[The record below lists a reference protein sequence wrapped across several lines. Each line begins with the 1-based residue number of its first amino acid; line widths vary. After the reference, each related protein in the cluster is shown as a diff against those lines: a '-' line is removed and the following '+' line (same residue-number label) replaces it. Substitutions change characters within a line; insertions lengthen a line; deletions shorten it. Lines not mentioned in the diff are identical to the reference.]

1 MRTRLPLVLAV
12 SAALIAGCSADDG
25 DDATAAPT
33 TATTTATTTASAT
46 PPGGSDAGGSDA
58 GCPATDDGIPSGAAT
73 RPTLDVDGDRAAD
86 TEWIASSPAADGSVL
101 FGVTTASGATVTADL
116 QSASPV
122 ARSILV
128 ADVTGDGELV
138 VLASDGRQ
146 VLLYAY
152 SDCQIVPVQNPQGE
166 QYAFDLGFTGYG
178 TGVGC
183 LDVDGD
189 GVRDLAGLLVNGDGT
204 GYTATAVVLDGPRAS
219 NSDVSMGVADA
230 GAAAVEAA
238 RSITCG
244 DLTMT
249 DDGVTT
255 GP

>member
-1 MRTRLPLVLAV
+1 MRTGLVPAFLAAV
-12 SAALIAGCSADDG
+12 AVVLAGCSSDDG
-25 DDATAAPT
+25 DAAASSTTAASTAPT
-33 TATTTATTTASAT
+33 S
-46 PPGGSDAGGSDA
+46 GSPSPAGGTGGA
-58 GCPATDDGIPSGAAT
+58 GCPVTGYALTDVISA
-73 RPTLDVDGDRAAD
+73 PTLDVDGDGAAD
-86 TEWIASSPAADGSVL
+86 TEWIASQPAADGSVQ
-101 FGVTTASGATVTADL
+101 FGIPTASGDAIATNL
-116 QSASPV
+116 QSASPLP
-122 ARSILV
+122 RSILV

-152 SDCQIVPVQNPQGE
+152 SECAIVPVQDPQGE

-189 GVRDLAGLLVNGDGT
+189 GVRDLAGLQVDGDGT
-204 GYTATAVVLDGPRAS
+204 GYTATPVVLDGPRARNGEIS
-219 NSDVSMGVADA
+219 QGVSDA
-230 GAAAVEAA
+230 GAEAVEAA

-244 DLTMT
+244 DLTMA